1 MAHEASIKVEIPSRL
16 EELWELSPH
25 LPSPQRLNAAFDSIA
40 VSSFP
45 PLGEAKVIE
54 IASDASIAE
63 AVQILARNNVLSAPV
78 RDVEAPDDASWI
90 DRYIGIVEFAG
101 IILWLLQQ
109 SGVSSPKASAKLENL
124 QAAALASSGSFGRTA
139 VPEPY
144 PPEILESDFFEELTS
159 SSCYNQ
165 SKVKDIVGSFR
176 WAPFLPVQKSDTLL
190 TVLLLLSNYHM
201 KSLPVVESGR
211 AEIQG
216 LITQSA
222 VVHVLSQC
230 IGIPWFDSLGK
241 LSLAQLGLPSTT
253 SAKMLKIVE
262 DEPVLRAFR
271 VMRYHN
277 VGGLPVITKSDNK
290 PIGNISIRDVRFL
303 LTAPQVY
310 KSHRTITAKDF
321 LQVTKSI
328 LQKDQPSS
336 PILHPVIVCTS
347 SERLQDVISKLD
359 RARIHRIY
367 VVDKHGHL
375 EGVVTLR
382 DIISKFVDEPP
393 GYFGDFFAGVVPATR
408 TCKV

>member
-222 VVHVLSQC
+222 
-230 IGIPWFDSLGK
+230 
-241 LSLAQLGLPSTT
+241 
-253 SAKMLKIVE
+253 IVE